1 MALFNE
7 SDIDNTTMT
16 IHVDLEDMCDS
27 LVKYNSSCDK
37 IKSGMGI
44 NLSTPIIML
53 STGVL
58 GNCLALVVLY
68 TAKRE
73 VRKTVFYTLLAGL
86 AWTDLLGQL
95 LVGPI
100 AVIVYANNM
109 EWIGGG
115 PMCTYHAFMM
125 ICFGTITPLLVC
137 CLSLER
143 FLALRFTYVYARQVT
158 RSKAKRVMV
167 ALWLFVLFFCT
178 FPLMGFGSY
187 ELQFPGSWCFLNFH
201 KESAADVG
209 YASLFSVFNIV
220 IILVIIICNT
230 TVAYTLLRMRRKR
243 RTKNSP
249 SIEKRH
255 GAKNAKQKKS
265 LKLESETQMVWFL
278 CAITIVFS
286 ACWLP
291 LNVSNFFL
299 CR

>member
-1 MALFNE
+1 
-7 SDIDNTTMT
+7 
-16 IHVDLEDMCDS
+16 
-27 LVKYNSSCDK
+27 
-37 IKSGMGI
+37 
-44 NLSTPIIML
+44 
-53 STGVL
+53 
-58 GNCLALVVLY
+58 
-68 TAKRE
+68 
-73 VRKTVFYTLLAGL
+73 
-86 AWTDLLGQL
+86 
-95 LVGPI
+95 
-100 AVIVYANNM
+100 
-109 EWIGGG
+109 
-115 PMCTYHAFMM
+115 MCTYHAFMM

-143 FLALRFTYVYARQVT
+143 FLALRFTYVYARLVT